1 MEDFALLPDLIAFQR
16 QFVAAIDAPATGAV
30 AVYRNTVVH
39 GAVEALRANYPVVE
53 QIIGDEMFEGLA
65 VEYSSANPPRSPV
78 LALYGDEFADWLV
91 QQSWVAGIPYLP
103 DVARVE
109 RLHVEC
115 LMAADGE
122 PLLAGDARDLELSDL
137 RLKLHP
143 AVRFNWLQTP
153 AMSIWL
159 AHQRPRPSAIEPE
172 WKPEG
177 ALFARPSAFEMHTP
191 RIGPAA
197 HRILFGIRL
206 GERVG
211 QSLAAAARL
220 YPDENA
226 EAIFVSLVNLGVFAR
241 PSPGRN

>member
-1 MEDFALLPDLIAFQR
+1 MARCALQPDLASFQR
-16 QFVAAIDAPATGAV
+16 RFVRSIDSPATGAL
-30 AVYRNTVVH
+30 AVYRNTVIH
-39 GAVEALRANYPVVE
+39 GAVEALRSNYPVIV
-53 QIIGDEMFEGLA
+53 QIVGDEMFEGIA
-65 VEYSSANPPRSPV
+65 VEYSSAHPPRSPV
-78 LALYGDEFADWLV
+78 MALYGEALADWLRR
-91 QQSWVAGIPYLP
+91 QDWVADLPYLP
-103 DVARVE
+103 DVAVVE

-122 PLLAGDARDLELSDL
+122 PLAASEIFGLREL

-159 AHQRPRPSAIEPE
+159 AHQQSVPSEIAPE

-177 ALFARPSAFEMHTP
+177 ALFARPSPFTVHAP
-191 RIGPAA
+191 RIGASA

-211 QSLAAAARL
+211 QSVEAAGRL
-220 YPDENA
+220 YPDTDP
-226 EAIFVSLVNLGVFAR
+226 EAVFASLLHMGVFAAPKTER
-241 PSPGRN
+241 A